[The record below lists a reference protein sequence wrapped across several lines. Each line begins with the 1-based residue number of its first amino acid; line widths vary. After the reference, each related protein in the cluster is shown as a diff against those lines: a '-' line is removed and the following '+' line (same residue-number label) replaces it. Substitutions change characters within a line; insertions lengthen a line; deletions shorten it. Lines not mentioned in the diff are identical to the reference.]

1 MLQSIRS
8 GAQTKGFRVIIFL
21 IVLSFAGFG
30 IEQVLFSGQGTSVA
44 EVNGTE
50 ITPQELQVAI
60 DTQKRQLIQI
70 FGDGIDPSML
80 EDDRLRPRALEE
92 LIERTVLLQ
101 AANANTMVASS
112 RAIGQIVAGI
122 EAFQLDGQF
131 NPDQYKVV
139 LANAGYTPE
148 RFRREQAQQLILMQV
163 QQGVL
168 DTEFV
173 TQRELTAAAEAAA
186 EERDVRYLIID
197 RASLV
202 DPSAIAEVA
211 VQQAYDQEP
220 DRWVTEES
228 VLADYILLAQQ
239 DFLQPVDEDAL
250 AEQFEA
256 VKSEYTVLEQAR
268 ISHILLIQGDDE
280 TSEDYAR
287 RIDDVAAKIASGDD
301 FAELAATLSDDIGS
315 ASLGGELGFTDGTVF
330 PEEMEAAITDLDVGA
345 VSAPVETDAG
355 IHFIRVEER
364 IAGETPDYDALRAE
378 LAESMQAAE
387 AQQLLL
393 VTVDELREISFNA
406 GDLQQPGE
414 VLGVDVRRSE
424 PVTRSA
430 GTGIF
435 AEPTVREALFSDEVY
450 GAGNNSAVVE
460 LSDNRFAVVRVAER
474 EEPRILPLS
483 EVEPVIR
490 AELEVNAARAAE
502 AALLESLRSR
512 RLSGERL
519 EEIANAD
526 GYEWRVELGA
536 RRSGGLL
543 PAAVQELAFRMQV
556 AEEPGLMS
564 VPLSDAEL
572 AVVELAAVERG
583 TLDNLSPPEREML
596 TGQLSDLQGQLSLLE
611 YRSALRSNAD
621 VITR

>member
-92 LIERTVLLQ
+92 LIERTVQSQ
-101 AANANTMVASS
+101 AAQATTMVASS
-112 RAIGQIVAGI
+112 RATGQMEAGI
-122 EAFQLDGQF
+122 EALQLEGQY

-148 RFRREQAQQLILMQV
+148 RFRREQAQQLILMQL

-173 TQRELTAAAEAAA
+173 TQTELTAAAEAAA

-202 DPSAIAEVA
+202 DPSAITEVA

-220 DRWVTEES
+220 DRWVTEET

-256 VKSEYTVLEQAR
+256 VKSEYTVAEQAR

-280 TSEDYAR
+280 SSADYAR

>member
-30 IEQVLFSGQGTSVA
+30 IEQVLFSGAGTSVA

-112 RAIGQIVAGI
+112 RAVGQIVAGI

-148 RFRREQAQQLILMQV
+148 RFRREQAQQLILMQL

-173 TQRELTAAAEAAA
+173 TQTELTAAAEAAA

-197 RASLV
+197 RTALL
-202 DPSAIAEVA
+202 DPSAITEVA
-211 VQQAYDQEP
+211 IQQAYDQEP
-220 DRWVTEES
+220 DRWVTEET
-228 VLADYILLAQQ
+228 VRADYILLAQQ
-239 DFLQPVDEDAL
+239 DFLQPVDEEAL
-250 AEQFEA
+250 AEQFET
-256 VKSEYTVLEQAR
+256 VKSEYTVAEQAR

-280 TSEDYAR
+280 SGEDYAR
-287 RIDDVAAKIASGDD
+287 RIDDVAAKIANGED
-301 FAELAATLSDDIGS
+301 FAELAAALSDDVGS
-315 ASLGGELGFTDGTVF
+315 ASLGGGLGFTDGTAF
-330 PEEMEAAITDLDVGA
+330 PEAMEEAITDLDVGA

-364 IAGETPDYDALRAE
+364 IAGETPDYDSLRAE
-378 LAESMQAAE
+378 LTESMQASE
-387 AQQLLL
+387 AQRLLL

-414 VLGVDVRRSE
+414 VLGLEVRRSE
-424 PVTRSA
+424 PVARSS

-435 AEPTVREALFSDEVY
+435 TEPSVREALFSDEVY

-474 EEPRILPLS
+474 AEPRILPLT
-483 EVEPVIR
+483 EVAPVIR

-502 AALLESLRSR
+502 EALLESLRSR
-512 RLSGERL
+512 RVAGERL
-519 EEIANAD
+519 EEIANTE

-543 PAAVQELAFRMQV
+543 PAAVQDLAFRMQV
-556 AEEPGLMS
+556 AEEPELMS

-583 TLDNLSPPEREML
+583 TLDSLSSPEREML
-596 TGQLSDLQGQLSLLE
+596 AGQLSDLQGQLSLLE